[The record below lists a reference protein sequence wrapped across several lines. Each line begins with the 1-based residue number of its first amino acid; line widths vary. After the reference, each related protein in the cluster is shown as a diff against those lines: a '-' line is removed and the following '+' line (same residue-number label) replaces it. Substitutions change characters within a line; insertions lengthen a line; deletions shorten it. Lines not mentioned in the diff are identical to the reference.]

1 MASSPLNPKSNSHGR
16 SNSLPSRPHPLILEC
31 NEHLDSLRASKATT
45 FSSLFLSQNIRCLQD
60 LIESVE
66 KLTHLPLTQDVLLHE
81 REEKW
86 VDEVLDG
93 SLRLLDVCS
102 AAKDALLHTK
112 ECTREVHSMIRR
124 KRGGEV
130 ELAAEAKKF
139 LTSRKVVKQ
148 AISKALASL
157 NASSKSSDI
166 SSTTDKD
173 HQTLAAKDALLHTK
187 ECTREVHSMIRRKR
201 GGEVELAA
209 EAKKFLTSR
218 KVVKQAISKAL
229 ASLNASSKSSD
240 ISSTTDKDHQTLA
253 AKDALLHTKEC
264 TREVHSM
271 IRRKRG
277 GEVELAAEAKK
288 FLTSRKVVK
297 KAISKALASLNA
309 SSKSS
314 NISSTTDKDH
324 QTLSL
329 ITLLQDTEVA
339 TLSTFQTVL
348 QFISASTEAKSNTWR
363 SISKLIQAK
372 RVGCSEVADEN
383 EFAQVDAALQSF
395 VFAKT
400 SKCEETKNLQR
411 QLEKMESCI
420 QDFEEGL
427 EFLFRRLIKIRVSLL
442 NVLNH

>member
-1 MASSPLNPKSNSHGR
+1 MAYSPLNPKSNSHGR

-139 LTSRKVVKQ
+139 LTSRKVVK
-148 AISKALASL
+148 
-157 NASSKSSDI
+157 
-166 SSTTDKD
+166 
-173 HQTLAAKDALLHTK
+173 
-187 ECTREVHSMIRRKR
+187 
-201 GGEVELAA
+201 
-209 EAKKFLTSR
+209 
-218 KVVKQAISKAL
+218 
-229 ASLNASSKSSD
+229 
-240 ISSTTDKDHQTLA
+240 
-253 AKDALLHTKEC
+253 
-264 TREVHSM
+264 
-271 IRRKRG
+271 
-277 GEVELAAEAKK
+277 
-288 FLTSRKVVK
+288 
-297 KAISKALASLNA
+297 KAISKALANLNA
-309 SSKSS
+309 TSKSS
-314 NISSTTDKDH
+314 NISSTTDKDP

-339 TLSTFQTVL
+339 TLSTFQTLL
-348 QFISASTEAKSNTWR
+348 QFISASTQQKSNGWL

-400 SKCEETKNLQR
+400 SKSEETKNLQR
-411 QLEKMESCI
+411 HLEKMESCI
-420 QDFEEGL
+420 QEFEEGL